1 MVPVLREGVFAMSP
15 VVSCSLA
22 FVLFWG
28 TLLALGST
36 APEFHK
42 VIADPAKRREALNF
56 SVVIFGGF
64 AFGSMVLVSMVWRW
78 SIPGV

>member
-1 MVPVLREGVFAMSP
+1 MSP
-15 VVSCSLA
+15 VVSSSLV

-28 TLLALGST
+28 ALLALGST

-42 VIADPAKRREALNF
+42 MIADPAKRREALNF

-64 AFGSMVLVSMVWRW
+64 ACGSMVWVSMVWHW
-78 SIPGV
+78 PIPGV